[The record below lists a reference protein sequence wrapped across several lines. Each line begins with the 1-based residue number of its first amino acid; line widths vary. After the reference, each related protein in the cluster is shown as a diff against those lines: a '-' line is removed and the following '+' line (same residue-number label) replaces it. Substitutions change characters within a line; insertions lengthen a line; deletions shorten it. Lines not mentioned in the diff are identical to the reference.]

1 MGMKPYSYVV
11 AGIKTTTQQCKAN
24 GIDIWSGDFDEG
36 VNEHD
41 IRVVTGEGTDDVL
54 IGKVLFETDPYGD
67 TDSATMLVVPDMD
80 ELLVQIRAS
89 GVDTATMSQVELY
102 AITVWL

>member
-11 AGIKTTTQQCKAN
+11 AGVKTTYKQCEAD

-36 VNEHD
+36 VNEYD
-41 IRVVTGEGTDDVL
+41 IRAISGEGTDDVL
-54 IGKVLFETDPYGD
+54 IGKVLFEADPYDD
-67 TDSATMLVVPDMD
+67 TDHAIELTMPEYD
-80 ELLVQIRAS
+80 EIFHGIRAS
-89 GVDTATMSQVELY
+89 GINVEPGSIRLY

>member
-11 AGIKTTTQQCKAN
+11 AGIKTTTKECEAN

-36 VNEHD
+36 VNERG
-41 IRVVTGEGTDDVL
+41 IRAVAGEGTDDVL
-54 IGKVLFETDPYGD
+54 IGEVLFESDPYED
-67 TDSATMLVVPDMD
+67 TGHAI
-80 ELLVQIRAS
+80 ELKSSNYIALSQALTQS
-89 GVDTATMSQVELY
+89 GVKCTRDDIKLY

>member
-11 AGIKTTTQQCKAN
+11 AGIKTTREECKAN
-24 GIDIWSGDFDEG
+24 GVDLYEQFEE
-36 VNEHD
+36 NEHG
-41 IRVVTGEGTDDVL
+41 IKAVYGEGTDDVL

-67 TDSATMLVVPDMD
+67 TDKAVELSSPEWDEIGEHLRVAGVYIPPDGM
-80 ELLVQIRAS
+80 R
-89 GVDTATMSQVELY
+89 LY

>member
-24 GIDIWSGDFDEG
+24 GIDLYEQFEE
-36 VNEHD
+36 NEHD
-41 IRVVTGEGTDDVL
+41 IRAIYGEGTDDVL

-67 TDSATMLVVPDMD
+67 DDHATMLIIPDMD
-80 ELLVQIRAS
+80 ALLVQIQAS

>member
-11 AGIKTTTQQCKAN
+11 AGIKTTAEECEAA

-41 IRVVTGEGTDDVL
+41 IRVITGEGTDDVL
-54 IGKVLFETDPYGD
+54 IGKVLFEADPYND
-67 TDSATMLVVPDMD
+67 TDHAI
-80 ELLVQIRAS
+80 ELPLQPFIEIGLLLALS
-89 GVDTATMSQVELY
+89 GIDAELKDIKLY

>member
-24 GIDIWSGDFDEG
+24 GVDLYEQFEE
-36 VNEHD
+36 NEHD
-41 IRVVTGEGTDDVL
+41 IRAIYGEGTDDVL
-54 IGKVLFETDPYGD
+54 IGEVLFESDPYED
-67 TDSATMLVVPDMD
+67 TDHAV
-80 ELLVQIRAS
+80 ELKLSNYIALSQVLTQS
-89 GVDTATMSQVELY
+89 GVKCTRDDIRLY